1 MGVTYY
7 KRFRMEIDLRR
18 VRLPDTTL
26 PDRYEWAAWEPRL
39 LERHALTKYESFRA
53 EIDSDVFP
61 CLGDPAGCRS
71 LMSEIVQRATF
82 VPEATWLIT
91 CQRSL
96 DVVEDCATIQGVI
109 QTGQWGAIQNVGVA
123 PEHRGRGL
131 GKSLVLKSLAG
142 FQAADVPRVYLE
154 VTARNTTAVQLYRSI
169 GFRLVRTTY
178 KAVERPTPA
187 FAVL

>member
-7 KRFRMEIDLRR
+7 KRFRMEIDLNR
-18 VRLPDTTL
+18 VRLAEPAL
-26 PDRYEWAAWEPRL
+26 PESYEWVAWEIGL
-39 LERHALTKYESFRA
+39 LERHAMAKYESFRA
-53 EIDSDVFP
+53 EVDSNVFP

-82 VPEATWLIT
+82 VPAATWLIT
-91 CQRSL
+91 CRL
-96 DVVEDCATIQGVI
+96 APGELEDCATIQGVV

-131 GKSLVLKSLAG
+131 GKALVLQSLAG
-142 FQAADVPRVYLE
+142 FQTAGVPRVYLE
-154 VTARNTTAVQLYRSI
+154 VTARNTTAVQLYRSV

-178 KAVERPTPA
+178 KAVDRPTAA